1 MSILEEKVLVL
12 NKNFSPINVVNVR
25 EAIHKVF
32 SGIAEIIEVS
42 EKVFQI
48 YDFHSWSEMS
58 LLKAE
63 LDEIGNEKLIRSQSI
78 VFEVPRIIRVLKY
91 SKKYNGSV
99 RLTRINVLK
108 RDKFQCQY
116 CGEKKEKEKL
126 TIDHIIPLSKG
137 GKTIWSN
144 VVTACYHCNSVIKK
158 DKKLE
163 ETGLT
168 LIKKPEIPDFL
179 RMIIY
184 DAKHPLHREKYS
196 CWGNFISEV
205 YWNIELEE

>member
-1 MSILEEKVLVL
+1 MEV
-12 NKNFSPINVVNVR
+12 NKNSDINTEKKIR
-25 EAIHKVF
+25 
-32 SGIAEIIEVS
+32 SEI
-42 EKVFQI
+42 
-48 YDFHSWSEMS
+48 
-58 LLKAE
+58 E
-63 LDEIGNEKLIRSQSI
+63 LDKLYNQNYLFNSSRNIEIKSNIKNIPKFTKSSDITKVTKLLS
-78 VFEVPRIIRVLKY
+78 L
-91 SKKYNGSV
+91 
-99 RLTRINVLK
+99 
-108 RDKFQCQY
+108 
-116 CGEKKEKEKL
+116 KEKEKL